1 MNKINLSEF
10 KKSERKILME
20 RQADS
25 ETDSETDRQMSPPAY
40 LAKTCHCVTV
50 HCLSVGLLVGLA
62 AISYN
67 LAMQSE
73 HGSQVEIIQCASA
86 IVHMAFLDAFKHLYE
101 RCPLVCGSVSLSGV
115 SQISRKW
122 SPEDNK
128 TENP

>member
-40 LAKTCHCVTV
+40 LAKTCHCVTI

-86 IVHMAFLDAFKHLYE
+86 IVDMAFLDAFTHLYE
-101 RCPLVCGSVSLSGV
+101 RRCQSVRLSVSLWLCQSV
-115 SQISRKW
+115 RRFSNIAEMES
-122 SPEDNK
+122 
-128 TENP
+128 